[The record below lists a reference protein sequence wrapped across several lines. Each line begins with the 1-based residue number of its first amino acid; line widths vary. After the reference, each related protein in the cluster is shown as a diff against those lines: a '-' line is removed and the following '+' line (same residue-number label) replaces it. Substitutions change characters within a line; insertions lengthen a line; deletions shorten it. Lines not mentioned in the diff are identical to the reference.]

1 MDKKLLKAFI
11 VHQELASVAVL
22 TPDYDKTEHSASRK
36 SHSNAAVVI
45 IGAGIS
51 GTLQG
56 CTNGPEARQALTTLK
71 GCA

>member
-11 VHQELASVAVL
+11 AQQELASVAVL
-22 TPDYDKTEHSASRK
+22 TPDYDKSDHSASRK
-36 SHSNAAVVI
+36 SHANAAVVI

-56 CTNGPEARQALTTLK
+56 VQMDLRQDRY
-71 GCA
+71 